1 MSPTRPEVAFNHQED
16 LEFFQLELE
25 QLRRSAMVLE
35 AELTQLEAQVRLG
48 KHSRRKELSGPIAG
62 PGVPPM
68 SDNEEF
74 KMCLPPLTLITFYHL
89 QNEMLEASGMELE
102 NSLDQELLALEEGER
117 LLCQD
122 LNSVLQAAAQQS
134 EDHQILLGV
143 KYQLESEI
151 HDYRRLLEG
160 LEQQW

>member
-1 MSPTRPEVAFNHQED
+1 MRPEVAFNHQED

-25 QLRRSAMVLE
+25 QLRRSTLVLE

-62 PGVPPM
+62 TGVRL
-68 SDNEEF
+68 S
-74 KMCLPPLTLITFYHL
+74 PLTLITFYHL

-102 NSLDQELLALEEGER
+102 NNLDQELLALEEGED
-117 LLCQD
+117 LLCHD
-122 LNSVLQAAAQQS
+122 LNSVLQASAQQA

-143 KYQLESEI
+143 KNQLENEI